1 MEKAPFT
8 FCILHFEFLIN
19 MSNNNILWKY
29 AGMGAQILVSLG
41 LALFIGLKLDA
52 WLRTPFPLLVWL
64 LPLLVIIGMIIKTI
78 KDTSKPKHDK

>member
-1 MEKAPFT
+1 MKAP
-8 FCILHFEFLIN
+8 
-19 MSNNNILWKY
+19 NNNILWRY

-64 LPLLVIIGMIIKTI
+64 LPLLVIIGIIIKTI
-78 KDTSKPKHDK
+78 KDTSKPKHD

>member
-1 MEKAPFT
+1 MKDT
-8 FCILHFEFLIN
+8 QK
-19 MSNNNILWKY
+19 SNNNILWRY

-52 WLRTPFPLLVWL
+52 WIRTPFPLLVWL
-64 LPLLVIIGMIIKTI
+64 LPLLVIIGMIIKAI